1 MREPTTT
8 TMNPLSSD
16 FLAAAGFETFG
27 DAELENALAE
37 AASFVAE
44 ISTPGARPRWLTI
57 VGKSGTGKTFLAKA
71 VYRYVLRNAAKS
83 VKICGE
89 NGLFAGDCIATAA
102 DRLAESWRGNFRGV
116 SPDEER
122 ADLLFL
128 DDLGTTADK
137 SGFITDAFYRLLSRR
152 MGRWTIIT
160 SNLSGE
166 AIKAMDARLY
176 DRMLRDGNRVAAIKN
191 AKSFSERNYK

>member
-8 TMNPLSSD
+8 TMNPQSSD

-27 DAELENALAE
+27 DVELENALAE
-37 AASFVAE
+37 AAGFVAE
-44 ISTPGARPRWLTI
+44 ISAPGVSPRWLTI

-71 VYRYVLRNAAKS
+71 VYRYVLRNVAKS
-83 VKICGE
+83 AKICGE
-89 NGLFAGDCIATAA
+89 KGLYVGDCIATTA
-102 DRLAESWRGNFRGV
+102 DRLAEDWRGSFRGI
-116 SPDEER
+116 SPDEEK
-122 ADLLFL
+122 ADLLLL
-128 DDLGTTADK
+128 DDLGTTSDK
-137 SGFITDAFYRLLSRR
+137 SGFVTDAFYRLLSRR

-176 DRMLRDGNRVAAIKN
+176 DRMLRDGNRVVTINN

>member
-8 TMNPLSSD
+8 TMNPQSSD
-16 FLAAAGFETFG
+16 FLATAGFETFG

-37 AASFVAE
+37 AARFVAE
-44 ISTPGARPRWLTI
+44 ISDEDSRPRWLTI
-57 VGKSGTGKTFLAKA
+57 VGKSGTGKTHLAKA
-71 VYRYVLRNAAKS
+71 VYRYVLRNIAKN
-83 VKICGE
+83 VKFDGCKGIFG
-89 NGLFAGDCIATAA
+89 GDCIATTA
-102 DRLAESWRGNFRGV
+102 DALAEAWRGNFRGI
-116 SPDEER
+116 SPDEES
-122 ADLLFL
+122 ADLLLL
-128 DDLGTTADK
+128 DDLGTTSDK
-137 SGFITDAFYRLLSRR
+137 SGFVTDAFYRLLSRR

-176 DRMLRDGNRVAAIKN
+176 DRMLRDGNRVVTIKN